1 MVASTLSL
9 EAANTL
15 LQTQENARVLPLN
28 LRKGELS
35 RRILDR
41 AHLDN
46 LMTAGID
53 ARAGEELPKWSF
65 DRLSQRA
72 KPP

>member
-35 RRILDR
+35 HRMLDR
-41 AHLDN
+41 AQFDN

-53 ARAGEELPKWSF
+53 AKAGEELP
-65 DRLSQRA
+65 
-72 KPP
+72 